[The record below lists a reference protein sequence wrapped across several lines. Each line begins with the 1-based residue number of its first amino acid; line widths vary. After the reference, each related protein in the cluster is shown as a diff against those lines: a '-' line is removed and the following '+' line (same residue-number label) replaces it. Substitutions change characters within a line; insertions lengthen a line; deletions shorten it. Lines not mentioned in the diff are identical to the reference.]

1 MKDASAQG
9 RNRRFGRWL
18 ALTPV
23 LVLLAVLAASWGV
36 PVLDEH
42 GFRQAQTLVSSYWMT
57 RGDAW
62 WLYATPVLGYP
73 WSVPFEFPL
82 YQWGVALMAMLPLG
96 LDIDGAGRLLST
108 LAMIACLWP
117 LRASLRGLGAPERL
131 VDITTVL
138 FILSPLHLFWG
149 RSAMIESTVLL
160 LSLMFV
166 LSIQRM
172 LARVTAGWLL
182 AAIVFAVLAALVK
195 VTTFFAFALLA
206 GALVAAELLRR
217 VRRRDLSGAL
227 KLALAAA
234 LPIALALAALMGW
247 LHASDQMK
255 LGSVLAEF
263 STSKNLSGWNFDQ
276 KPLRMLDAFWRDAVL
291 RRMLPDILGHAMWLL
306 PLALLLLA
314 PSRRR
319 WLPWLA
325 AALALFLAP
334 MLVFTK
340 LHLIH
345 NYYQMANATFLVV
358 ALAVVLHAISARW
371 RVAGAAALVALAG
384 AGMLLQFHGGYWT
397 LIRNVDPNHR
407 SLVVAGVLREH
418 TAPDDVVVTMG
429 LTWSSEVPYYAKRRA
444 VMLLQDDFQPFVPAL
459 LRAPGGEGMLR
470 LGAVVRCGP
479 ARTGIEALEPLFCG
493 PLREIDAAGC
503 SIIVRRDIGPSGAD
517 EAECERAIAD
527 RVQAGLQAPASGGG
541 LVLAPFEAEWQPFRA
556 TDACNIEFV
565 GVGTEPAEVI
575 GRDRSLTVGGWFLE
589 RPAMARPAKPAL
601 RLRSDSL
608 GRSWYV
614 PLEQVVQRDDLV
626 AAFGPEVA
634 RSGGFNV
641 TVPLASLPP
650 GRYDLMLVDHA
661 GETPALCRPPG
672 KLVMVH

>member
-1 MKDASAQG
+1 MKNASSRERG
-9 RNRRFGRWL
+9 RPIGRWL
-18 ALTPV
+18 AFAPV

-62 WLYATPVLGYP
+62 WLYPTPVLGYP

-82 YQWGVALMAMLPLG
+82 YQWAVALLAMLPFG
-96 LDIDGAGRLLST
+96 PDIDAAGRLVST
-108 LAMIACLWP
+108 LAMVACLWP
-117 LRASLRGLGAPERL
+117 LRATLRGLGAPERL
-131 VDITTVL
+131 VDIATAL

-149 RSAMIESTVLL
+149 RAAMIESTVLL
-160 LSLMFV
+160 LSLVFV
-166 LSIQRM
+166 LCIQR
-172 LARVTAGWLL
+172 LVARITPGWLL

-217 VRRRDLSGAL
+217 ARRRDLRRAVV
-227 KLALAAA
+227 LAIASA
-234 LPIALALAALMGW
+234 LPIALALAALLGW
-247 LHASDQMK
+247 LHASDQIK

-276 KPLRMLDAFWRDAVL
+276 QPLRMVDAFWRDVVL

-306 PLALLLLA
+306 PLALILLA

-340 LHLIH
+340 LHFIH
-345 NYYQMANATFLVV
+345 NYYQMANATFLLV
-358 ALAVVLHAISARW
+358 ALAVVLHAVSERW
-371 RVAGAAALVALAG
+371 RGAGAAALVALAG
-384 AGMLLQFHGGYWT
+384 IGMLLQFHGGYWP

-407 SLVVAGVLREH
+407 SLVVAGVLRQH

-459 LRAPGGEGMLR
+459 LRAPGGEGLLR

-479 ARTGIEALEPLFCG
+479 ARTDISTLEPLFCG

-503 SIIVRRDIGPSGAD
+503 SIIVRRDIGPSAPD
-517 EAECERAIAD
+517 EAGCERAIAD
-527 RVQAGLQAPASGGG
+527 KVQAGLQAPAAGDGP
-541 LVLAPFEAEWQPFRA
+541 VLAPFEAEWQPFRA
-556 TDACNIEFV
+556 ADSCNIEFV
-565 GVGTEPAEVI
+565 GDGVTPVEVI
-575 GRDRSLTVGGWFLE
+575 GRDRTLTVGGWFLS
-589 RPAMARPAKPAL
+589 RPAMARPAAPAL

-614 PLEQVVQRDDLV
+614 PLEQVVPREDLV
-626 AAFGPEVA
+626 AAFGPEAA
-634 RSGGFNV
+634 RSGGFSV
-641 TVPLASLPP
+641 DVPLASLPP
-650 GRYDLMLVDHA
+650 GRYDLMLVDQA
-661 GETPALCRPPG
+661 GESPALCRPPN
-672 KLVMVH
+672 KFVMVH